1 MKTGFS
7 IYLSTGIEKNEE
19 VIHKVK
25 NAGASYGFTSLH
37 IPEEDYDD
45 YKNKV
50 KELLTITKQAG
61 IELTMDVDDETP
73 ERLGVK
79 RMEDLIDYGVTS
91 IRLDYGFSDEDIV
104 ALSKN
109 FNIVWNAS
117 TVNPF
122 EIHKWEKMGADV
134 DKFTACH
141 NYYPKPYTGLSLE
154 NVRDINDRLK
164 MAGYSVAAFIPG
176 NEIFRGPLHLGLPT
190 IEDHRNS
197 KDHVAINMLEL
208 YQANT
213 DIVMVGDVD
222 LSENGWRQFK
232 DMSDGVVRLHANFF
246 ANSDEIIGRINHDRP
261 DSSPYVIRSVE
272 SREWFTDKTILPQNC
287 VNCEAGTICI
297 SNDYYLR
304 YKGELE
310 ICRKPRIAD
319 KRINIIGK
327 IVEEDLQYLPYIKS
341 GMGFVLEPI
350 VR

>member
-1 MKTGFS
+1 MKTGVS

-19 VIHKVK
+19 VIHKAK
-25 NAGASYGFTSLH
+25 AAGASYGFTSLH

-50 KELLTITKQAG
+50 QELLALTKRAG
-61 IELTMDVDDETP
+61 IELTMDVDDGTP

-79 RMEDLIDYGVTS
+79 RMEELIDFGVTS

-117 TVNPF
+117 TVEPF
-122 EIHKWEKMGADV
+122 EIRKWERMGADV
-134 DKFTACH
+134 EKFTACH
-141 NYYPKPYTGLSLE
+141 NYYPKPYTGLSLDY
-154 NVRDINDRLK
+154 VREINSKLK
-164 MAGYSVAAFIPG
+164 MAGYKVSTFIPG
-176 NEIFRGPLHLGLPT
+176 DGVFRGPLKLGLPT

-197 KDHVAINMLEL
+197 KENVAINMLQL
-208 YQANT
+208 NSAFS

-222 LSENGWRQFK
+222 LSEQGWRQFK
-232 DMSDGVVRLHANFF
+232 DMSENVVHLRALFYTDAMDI
-246 ANSDEIIGRINHDRP
+246 AGKINHDRP

-272 SREWFTDKTILPQNC
+272 SRGWFADKNILPQNC
-287 VNCEAGTICI
+287 DNCEVGTICI

-319 KRINIIGK
+319 KKINIIGK
-327 IVEEDLQYLPYIKS
+327 IVEEDLQYLPYINS
-341 GMGFVLEPI
+341 GMGFIIEPAA
-350 VR
+350 R